1 MKSNIELLRSRNP
14 KKTTRRELSDLS
26 GFPTSTIVVYENGK
40 QKPSHKYLEFCS
52 LYFGYTY
59 ECLYDYETEKAL
71 EPFKNKAF
79 RVLEIYRIIHKINY
93 HQLYS
98 KLSLDNKP
106 IFYSYNSPVLNKD
119 KKEEQIKEELSSMN
133 ENELKNLIIK
143 HLNVREDSFEHFG
156 FEKEPNVKIDETK
169 ELITPDIYANFV
181 KAQNLGNKAKI
192 LANKGGG
199 LDVEILEALQG
210 VNDDIKK
217 VILTLLNLLKGGKMN
232 NTT

>member
-14 KKTTRRELSDLS
+14 KKTTRGELSDLS

-79 RVLEIYRIIHKINY
+79 RILEIYRIIHKMNY

-192 LANKGGG
+192 LVNKGGG
-199 LDVEILEALQG
+199 LDAEILEALQG

>member
-1 MKSNIELLRSRNP
+1 MIKILNLLRLRIF
-14 KKTTRRELSDLS
+14 KKMSHKELSDLS
-26 GFPTSTIVVYENGK
+26 GFPVITIVVYENGK
-40 QKPSHKYLEFCS
+40 QKPSHKYLEFCL

-59 ECLYDYETEKAL
+59 ECLYDYEIEKAL

-79 RVLEIYRIIHKINY
+79 RVLEIYRIIHKMNY

-119 KKEEQIKEELSSMN
+119 KKEELSSMN
-133 ENELKNLIIK
+133 ENELKNLITK
-143 HLNVREDSFEHFG
+143 HLNVRENSFEHFG
-156 FEKEPNVKIDETK
+156 FEKETNVKIDERK

-192 LANKGGG
+192 IANKGGS
-199 LDVEILEALQG
+199 LDAEI
-210 VNDDIKK
+210 
-217 VILTLLNLLKGGKMN
+217 
-232 NTT
+232 

>member
-1 MKSNIELLRSRNP
+1 MINLLRLRIFKKMSR
-14 KKTTRRELSDLS
+14 KELSDLS
-26 GFPTSTIVVYENGK
+26 GFPASTVVIYENGK

-59 ECLYDYETEKAL
+59 ECLYDYEIEKAL

-79 RVLEIYRIIHKINY
+79 RVLEIYRIIHKMNY

-98 KLSLDNKP
+98 KLSLDNKS
-106 IFYSYNSPVLNKD
+106 ILYSYNSPVLNKD

-133 ENELKNLIIK
+133 ENELKNLITK
-143 HLNVREDSFEHFG
+143 HLNVREDSFERFG
-156 FEKEPNVKIDETK
+156 FEKETNVKIDETK

-192 LANKGGG
+192 IANKGSG
-199 LDVEILEALQG
+199 LDAEILEALQG
-210 VNDDIKK
+210 VNDDVKK

>member
-1 MKSNIELLRSRNP
+1 MINLLRLRIFKKMSR
-14 KKTTRRELSDLS
+14 KELSDLS
-26 GFPTSTIVVYENGK
+26 GFPASTIVIYENGK
-40 QKPSHKYLEFCS
+40 QKPSHKYLEFYS

-59 ECLYDYETEKAL
+59 EYLYDYETEKAL

-79 RVLEIYRIIHKINY
+79 RVLEIYRIIHKMNY

-98 KLSLDNKP
+98 KLSLDNKS
-106 IFYSYNSPVLNKD
+106 ILYSYNSPVLNKD

-133 ENELKNLIIK
+133 ENELKNLITK
-143 HLNVREDSFEHFG
+143 HLNAREDSFERFG
-156 FEKEPNVKIDETK
+156 FEKETSVKIDETK

-192 LANKGGG
+192 IANKGNG
-199 LDVEILEALQG
+199 LDAEILEALQG

-217 VILTLLNLLKGGKMN
+217 VILTLLKLLKGAK
-232 NTT
+232 

>member
-1 MKSNIELLRSRNP
+1 MIKMINLLRLRIFKKMSR
-14 KKTTRRELSDLS
+14 KELSDLS
-26 GFPTSTIVVYENGK
+26 GFPASTIVIYENGK
-40 QKPSHKYLEFCS
+40 QKPSHKYLEFYS

-59 ECLYDYETEKAL
+59 EYLYDYETEKAL

-79 RVLEIYRIIHKINY
+79 RVLEIYRIIHKMNY

-98 KLSLDNKP
+98 KLSLDNKS
-106 IFYSYNSPVLNKD
+106 ILYSYNSPVLNKD

-133 ENELKNLIIK
+133 ENELKNLITK
-143 HLNVREDSFEHFG
+143 HLNVREDSFERFG
-156 FEKEPNVKIDETK
+156 FEKETSVKIDETK

-192 LANKGGG
+192 IANKGNG
-199 LDVEILEALQG
+199 LDAEILEALQG

-217 VILTLLNLLKGGKMN
+217 VILTLLKLLKGAK
-232 NTT
+232 